1 MKSSLLLFLFIFG
14 CKSAATLENTSDS
27 KGYMTSELRN
37 DRGAWEKANQ
47 AVKLLENNGWC
58 AIPQQSL
65 PRGYSNSDL
74 VRHMACVANGE
85 SVFGKTRTGP
95 GDTGYGVPYGYW
107 QIVTGHMGR
116 SYNGYRCPARSV
128 AELRDNFDVSAQCAL
143 FVFME
148 RGAGN
153 AGFRAWE
160 AECPNRKWDMIRSDG
175 QPVFPV
181 ACGSNACS
189 KNITTA
195 QNGKAFVVTMAST
208 CEANF
213 VEGIPLSANGS
224 ALAATGKSIFA
235 NLVKSGSQKVATF
248 DLSSLDP
255 KFNKLRILIKKESQ
269 TLWTSNPSP
278 SIDLNGGGRSSQDT
292 FGVTTPPTNFPQT
305 TESPFPTE
313 AVPFPD
319 ALGEPQIV
327 PAP

>member
-1 MKSSLLLFLFIFG
+1 MKTSVLVLLLLTG
-14 CKSAATLENTSDS
+14 CKSATNLETISDS
-27 KGYMTSELRN
+27 KGYATSELRS
-37 DRGAWEKANQ
+37 DRSAWEKANQ

-85 SVFGKTRTGP
+85 SVFGQTRTGP
-95 GDTGYGVPYGYW
+95 GDTGFGVPYGYW

-116 SYNGYRCPARSV
+116 SFNGYRCPARSV
-128 AELRDNFDVSAQCAL
+128 AELRDNFDISAQCAL

-148 RGAGN
+148 RGGGN

-160 AECPNRKWDMIRSDG
+160 AECPNRKWDMTRSDG

-189 KNITTA
+189 KNIGTA
-195 QNGKAFVVTMAST
+195 QKGKEFVVSMANT
-208 CEANF
+208 CDAKF
-213 VEGIPLSANGS
+213 VEGIPLSVKGS
-224 ALAATGKSIFA
+224 TIQATGKSIVA
-235 NLVKSGSQKVATF
+235 NIVQSGSQKIATF

-255 KFNKLRILIKKESQ
+255 KFNKLRIQIKRDSQ

-278 SIDLNGGGRSSQDT
+278 AIDLDGPGVFSQET
-292 FGVTTPPTNFPQT
+292 FGVPIPNNSVQAPGTA
-305 TESPFPTE
+305 FPTE
-313 AVPFPD
+313 PITFPE
-319 ALGEPQIV
+319 ALGQPQIV